1 MGMVLIIVGV
11 MVVASLRKMMISVL
25 MQKEKMEWRDN
36 MNEDM
41 GYEIKKLSEELMVL
55 KARNRQ
61 RNKKIQRLIDNLMKE
76 HYTQHEVELLLKAA
90 KDDNDD

>member
-1 MGMVLIIVGV
+1 MRVKCKYITMSGKCLKHSTPLV
-11 MVVASLRKMMISVL
+11 
-25 MQKEKMEWRDN
+25 
-36 MNEDM
+36 NEYCVESPCED
-41 GYEIKKLSEELMVL
+41 YEGFGTEKLSEELMVL

-90 KDDNDD
+90 KDGNDD

>member
-1 MGMVLIIVGV
+1 
-11 MVVASLRKMMISVL
+11 
-25 MQKEKMEWRDN
+25 
-36 MNEDM
+36 MNEEK

-61 RNKKIQRLIDNLMKE
+61 QNKKIQRLIDNLMKE
-76 HYTQHEVELLLKAA
+76 HYTRHEVELLLKAA

>member
-1 MGMVLIIVGV
+1 MTEE
-11 MVVASLRKMMISVL
+11 
-25 MQKEKMEWRDN
+25 KE
-36 MNEDM
+36 
-41 GYEIKKLSEELMVL
+41 YEIKKLSEELMVL

-76 HYTQHEVELLLKAA
+76 HYTKHEVELLLKAA

>member
-1 MGMVLIIVGV
+1 
-11 MVVASLRKMMISVL
+11 
-25 MQKEKMEWRDN
+25 
-36 MNEDM
+36 MN
-41 GYEIKKLSEELMVL
+41 YESKKLSEELMVL

-76 HYTQHEVELLLKAA
+76 HYTQHEVELLLKAT

>member
-1 MGMVLIIVGV
+1 MRVKCKYITMSG
-11 MVVASLRKMMISVL
+11 KC
-25 MQKEKMEWRDN
+25 QKHSTAEV
-36 MNEDM
+36 NEYCLGSPCED
-41 GYEIKKLSEELMVL
+41 YEGFGTEELMVL

-76 HYTQHEVELLLKAA
+76 HYTRHEVELLLKAA

>member
-1 MGMVLIIVGV
+1 
-11 MVVASLRKMMISVL
+11 
-25 MQKEKMEWRDN
+25 
-36 MNEDM
+36 MNE
-41 GYEIKKLSEELMVL
+41 EIKKLSEELMVL

>member
-1 MGMVLIIVGV
+1 
-11 MVVASLRKMMISVL
+11 MMRIKCKYITMSGKCLKHSTPSV
-25 MQKEKMEWRDN
+25 
-36 MNEDM
+36 NEYCVESPCED
-41 GYEIKKLSEELMVL
+41 YEGFGTDELMVL

>member
-1 MGMVLIIVGV
+1 
-11 MVVASLRKMMISVL
+11 
-25 MQKEKMEWRDN
+25 
-36 MNEDM
+36 MNEDR
-41 GYEIKKLSEELMVL
+41 GSEIKKLLEELMVL

-76 HYTQHEVELLLKAA
+76 HYTRHEVELLLKAA

>member
-1 MGMVLIIVGV
+1 
-11 MVVASLRKMMISVL
+11 
-25 MQKEKMEWRDN
+25 
-36 MNEDM
+36 MNEDR
-41 GYEIKKLSEELMVL
+41 GSEIKKLSEELMVL

-76 HYTQHEVELLLKAA
+76 HYTRHEVELLLKAA

>member
-1 MGMVLIIVGV
+1 
-11 MVVASLRKMMISVL
+11 
-25 MQKEKMEWRDN
+25 
-36 MNEDM
+36 MNEDR
-41 GYEIKKLSEELMVL
+41 GSEIKKLSEELMVL

-76 HYTQHEVELLLKAA
+76 HYTKHEVELLLKAA

>member
-1 MGMVLIIVGV
+1 MWCF
-11 MVVASLRKMMISVL
+11 MMDTV
-25 MQKEKMEWRDN
+25 N

-90 KDDNDD
+90 KDDNDEN